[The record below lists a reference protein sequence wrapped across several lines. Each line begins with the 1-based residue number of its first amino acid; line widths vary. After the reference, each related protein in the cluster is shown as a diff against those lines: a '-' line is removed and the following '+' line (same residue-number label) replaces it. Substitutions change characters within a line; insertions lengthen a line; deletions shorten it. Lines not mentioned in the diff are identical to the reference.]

1 MRKLSSELI
10 PVQPRSGF
18 NDGTKDSAL
27 WVRLAAFLSAR
38 TPNTQLTYSGV
49 LSEWCRFLGA
59 AIGSNA
65 GAEILLNATDL
76 QAIHYRGWLQ
86 QQPGETPRLNKGAK
100 RREPRRGSHGILDGT
115 QNTLA
120 NATIA
125 KKFAILRRIYRM
137 LIGSGLGLTI
147 NPFDSD
153 RVPPPAKDSGQKRP
167 TEMVPFELVQKII
180 ALPPKDKPK
189 GVRDRAILAA
199 LFGGAL
205 RRSEVASLRVGDLRQ
220 SRAGTT
226 YLYLR
231 STKAKR
237 DAEQALPPW
246 AAELILAHHANRIED
261 GAGKADYLFV
271 GFTGTAGK
279 YKGTE
284 AISPSGIYRLF
295 KNYCRLAGAG
305 EFVTPHSAR
314 ATAITRLLDAGIPH
328 REVQQFSRHASVQ
341 MVELYDKR
349 RLGVEKNP
357 GKLLDYD

>member
-1 MRKLSSELI
+1 MRKNPSELI
-10 PVQPRSGF
+10 PGPAQERF
-18 NDGTKDSAL
+18 NGGTKESAL

-38 TPNTQLTYSGV
+38 TPNTQLTYRGV
-49 LSEWCRFLGA
+49 LSEWCSFLGA
-59 AIGSNA
+59 EIGSDT
-65 GAEILLNATDL
+65 GAQRILEASDL
-76 QAIHYRGWLQ
+76 QAIHYRSWLQ

-100 RREPRRGSHGILDGT
+100 KRFLGGQAPLGHDGT

-125 KKFAILRRIYRM
+125 KKFAVLRRVYRM
-137 LIGSGLGLTI
+137 LIGAGLGLTT

-153 RVPPPAKDSGQKRP
+153 RVPPPPKDSGQKRP

-180 ALPPKDKPK
+180 ALPAGNNPK

-205 RRSEVASLRVGDLRQ
+205 RRSEVASLRVGDLRR
-220 SRAGTT
+220 SRAGTV

-246 AAELILAHHANRIED
+246 AAELILAHHADRLKD
-261 GAGKADYLFV
+261 GAGQADYLFV
-271 GFTGTAGK
+271 GFTGKGGR

-284 AISPSGIYRLF
+284 GISPSGVYRLF
-295 KNYCRLAGAG
+295 KDYCRIVGAG
-305 EFVTPHSAR
+305 DFVTPHSAR

-349 RLGVEKNP
+349 RLGIEKNP